1 MDSETYS
8 LLADIVLMT
17 HVAFVLF
24 VVLGLILILFGG
36 FRGWKWVHNPWFRAA
51 HLAGIGLVVLQSW
64 LGIIC
69 PLTTLEMHLREL
81 AGDETY
87 PGTFVAHWL
96 HRILFIHA
104 PMWAFAVCYTLFG
117 LAVLVSWT
125 KFRPRRFGTAAK
137 IYAPKD

>member
-1 MDSETYS
+1 MDSKTYS

-24 VVLGLILILFGG
+24 VVLGLILILCGG
-36 FRGWKWVHNPWFRAA
+36 FCGWKWVRNPWFRAA
-51 HLAGIGLVVLQSW
+51 HLVGIGLVVVQSW
-64 LGIIC
+64 FGIIC

-87 PGTFVAHWL
+87 AGTFIAHWL
-96 HRILFIHA
+96 HRILFLHA

-125 KFRPRRFGTAAK
+125 KFRPRRFGSATGQ
-137 IYAPKD
+137 

>member
-1 MDSETYS
+1 MDSNTYS

-24 VVLGLILILFGG
+24 VVLGLILILCGG
-36 FRGWKWVHNPWFRAA
+36 FCGWKWVRNPWFRAA

-69 PLTTLEMHLREL
+69 PLTTLEMVLRER

-87 PGTFVAHWL
+87 AGTFIAHWL
-96 HRILFIHA
+96 HKILFLHA
-104 PMWAFAVCYTLFG
+104 PMWAFVICYSLFG
-117 LAVLVSWT
+117 LAVLVSWI
-125 KFRPRRFGTAAK
+125 KFRPRRFGSS
-137 IYAPKD
+137 IPENRE